1 MGVVVL
7 RGVFIRNKN
16 EEKNWKAGSLIRKNN
31 IMHDF
36 DERWGLYV
44 GKGGGG
50 MGLSNF
56 GGKTN
61 TD

>member
-44 GKGGGG
+44 GKGGGRHG
-50 MGLSNF
+50 IKQF
-56 GGKTN
+56 WWQ
-61 TD
+61 DEY